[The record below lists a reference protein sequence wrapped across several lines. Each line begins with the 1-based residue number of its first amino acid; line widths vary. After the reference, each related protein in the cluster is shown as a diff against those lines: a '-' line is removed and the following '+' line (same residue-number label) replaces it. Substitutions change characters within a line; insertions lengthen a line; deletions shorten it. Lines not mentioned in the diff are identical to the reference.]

1 MAIDIFE
8 KLEQLIQYGIN
19 KELISPLDMDYT
31 RNRLLEVLGLDDAE
45 PRTVSGDSDLEDIL
59 MPMLDWAVET
69 GLIPG
74 GTDTY
79 RDLLDAK
86 IMGCLVAPPSVIYA
100 KFEEKRKHCG
110 PKAATSWFYEM
121 QQHAHYIHTGRIAK
135 NVQWFTPTE
144 DGELE
149 ITINLSKPEK
159 DPKAIAEA
167 KKLSQKQ
174 YPLCLLCKENVG
186 FGGRINHPARQN
198 HRIIPVTLTNE
209 SWFMQFSPYVYYN
222 EHCIVFKGEHEP
234 MQISKKTFERLL
246 SFISI
251 YPHYFIGSNADL
263 PIVGGSILSHDHFQ
277 GGAHEFPMAK
287 AKMEEVFSLEK
298 FPRVKAGI
306 VKWPMSVIRLQS
318 SDQQT
323 LAEAADFILHEWK
336 MYSDPEAGL
345 FSHTGETPHNTIT
358 PIARRH
364 RDEYELDLVLRN
376 NRTDKQHPDGI
387 FHPHKEVHHIKKENI
402 GLIEVMGL
410 AVLPGRLAEELS
422 QLKAALLS
430 KNPLEEIKACP
441 SIMKHESWAERLI
454 EENTFTKD
462 NVEAILQKEIGL
474 IFSRIL
480 AQAGVFKRTEQGKT
494 AFKRFIQTLHTGR

>member
-1 MAIDIFE
+1 MAVDIYE

-19 KELISPLDMDYT
+19 QELITPLDIDYT
-31 RNRLLEVLGLDDAE
+31 RNRLLEVLGLDEAE
-45 PRTVSGDSDLEDIL
+45 PRTVSGNAGLEDIL

-69 GLIPG
+69 GLIPE

-100 KFEEKRKHCG
+100 KFEEKRQHEG
-110 PKAATSWFYEM
+110 PEAATSWFYEM

-135 NVQWFTPTE
+135 NVQWFIPTD

-198 HRIIPVTLTNE
+198 HRIIPVTLTDE
-209 SWFMQFSPYVYYN
+209 SWFLQFSPYVYYN

-234 MQISKKTFERLL
+234 MSITKKTFERLL
-246 SFISI
+246 SFIYI

-287 AKMEEVFSLEK
+287 AEVEDVFSLNA
-298 FPRVKAGI
+298 FPDVRAGI
-306 VKWPMSVIRLQS
+306 VKWPMSVIRLRS
-318 SDQQT
+318 SDRQK
-323 LAEAADFILHEWK
+323 LADAADFILNEWK
-336 MYSDPEAGL
+336 MYSDEEVELLAY
-345 FSHTGETPHNTIT
+345 TGETPHNTIT

-364 RDEYELDLVLRN
+364 GDDYELDLVLRN
-376 NRTDKQHPDGI
+376 NRTNERHPDGI
-387 FHPHKEVHHIKKENI
+387 FHPHEEVHHIKKENI

-422 QLKAALLS
+422 QLKEALLS
-430 KNPLEEIKACP
+430 KNPLEEIKARP
-441 SIMKHESWAERLI
+441 AITKHETWAKRLL
-454 EENTFTKD
+454 EENTFTED
-462 NVEAILQKEIGL
+462 DTEAILQKEVGM

-480 AQAGVFKRTEQGKT
+480 SQAGVFKRTDRGKT
-494 AFKRFIQTLHTGR
+494 AFKRFIHTLI

>member
-31 RNRLLEVLGLDDAE
+31 RNRLLEVLGLDDAVA
-45 PRTVSGDSDLEDIL
+45 RTVSGDSDLEDIL
-59 MPMLDWAVET
+59 MPMLDWAVER
-69 GLIPG
+69 GLIPD

-251 YPHYFIGSNADL
+251 CPHYFIGSNADL

-277 GGAHEFPMAK
+277 GGAHAFPMAK
-287 AKMEEVFSLEK
+287 AEMEEVFSLER
-298 FPRVKAGI
+298 FPSVKAGI

-323 LAEAADFILHEWK
+323 LAEAGDFILNEWK

-364 RDEYELDLVLRN
+364 GDEYELDLVLRN

-430 KNPLEEIKACP
+430 KHPLEEIKACP

-494 AFKRFIQTLHTGR
+494 AFTRFIQTLHTGR

>member
-8 KLEQLIQYGIN
+8 KLEQLIQYGVN

-45 PRTVSGDSDLEDIL
+45 ARTVSGDSDLEDIL

-69 GLIPG
+69 GLIPD

-135 NVQWFTPTE
+135 NVRWFTTTE

-159 DPKAIAEA
+159 DPKAIAAA

-287 AKMEEVFSLEK
+287 AKMEEVFYLEK

-364 RDEYELDLVLRN
+364 GDEYELDLVLRN
-376 NRTDKQHPDGI
+376 NRTDKQHPGGI

-462 NVEAILQKEIGL
+462 NVEAIIQKEIGL

>member
-8 KLEQLIQYGIN
+8 KLEQLIQYGVN

-69 GLIPG
+69 GLIPD

-358 PIARRH
+358 PIARRQG
-364 RDEYELDLVLRN
+364 DEYELDLVLRN

-430 KNPLEEIKACP
+430 KHPLEEIKACP
-441 SIMKHESWAERLI
+441 SIMKHESWAARLI

>member
-376 NRTDKQHPDGI
+376 NRTDKQHPGGI

-462 NVEAILQKEIGL
+462 NVETILQKEIGL

>member
-8 KLEQLIQYGIN
+8 KLEQLIQYGVN

-31 RNRLLEVLGLDDAE
+31 RNRLLEVLGFDDAE

-69 GLIPG
+69 GLIPD

-246 SFISI
+246 SFIST

-345 FSHTGETPHNTIT
+345 FSHTGDTPHNTIT

-364 RDEYELDLVLRN
+364 GDEYELDLVLRN

-430 KNPLEEIKACP
+430 KHPLEEIKACP

>member
-8 KLEQLIQYGIN
+8 KLEQLIQYGVN

-45 PRTVSGDSDLEDIL
+45 ARTVSGDSDLEDIL
-59 MPMLDWAVET
+59 MPMLDWAVKT
-69 GLIPG
+69 GLIPD

-135 NVQWFTPTE
+135 NVRWFTTTE

-364 RDEYELDLVLRN
+364 GDEYELDLVLRN
-376 NRTDKQHPDGI
+376 NRTDKQHPGGI

-410 AVLPGRLAEELS
+410 AVLPGRLAAELS

-441 SIMKHESWAERLI
+441 PIMKHESWAERLI

-462 NVEAILQKEIGL
+462 NVETILQKEIGL

>member
-8 KLEQLIQYGIN
+8 KLEQLIQYGVN

-45 PRTVSGDSDLEDIL
+45 ARTVSGDNDLEDIL

-69 GLIPG
+69 GLIPD

-167 KKLSQKQ
+167 KQLSQKQ

-364 RDEYELDLVLRN
+364 GDEYELDLVLRN
-376 NRTDKQHPDGI
+376 NRTDKQHPGGI

-462 NVEAILQKEIGL
+462 NVEAIIQKEIGL

>member
-8 KLEQLIQYGIN
+8 KLEQLIQYGVN

-69 GLIPG
+69 GLIPD

-135 NVQWFTPTE
+135 NVRWFTPTE

-167 KKLSQKQ
+167 KQLSQKQ

-364 RDEYELDLVLRN
+364 GDEYELDLVLRN
-376 NRTDKQHPDGI
+376 NRTDKQHPGGI

-422 QLKAALLS
+422 LLKAALLS
-430 KNPLEEIKACP
+430 KKPLEEIKACP

-474 IFSRIL
+474 IFSSIL

>member
-8 KLEQLIQYGIN
+8 KLEQLIQYGVN

-45 PRTVSGDSDLEDIL
+45 ARTVSGDSDLEDIL

-69 GLIPG
+69 GLIPD

-364 RDEYELDLVLRN
+364 GDEYELDLVLRN
-376 NRTDKQHPDGI
+376 NRTDKQHPGGI

-422 QLKAALLS
+422 QLKASLLS

-441 SIMKHESWAERLI
+441 PIMKHESWAERLI

-462 NVEAILQKEIGL
+462 NVETILQKEIGL

>member
-69 GLIPG
+69 GLIPD

-198 HRIIPVTLTNE
+198 HRTIPVTLTNE
-209 SWFMQFSPYVYYN
+209 LWFMQFSPYVYYN
-222 EHCIVFKGEHEP
+222 EHCIVFMGEHEP

-336 MYSDPEAGL
+336 MYSDPEVGL

-364 RDEYELDLVLRN
+364 GDEYELDLVLRN

-430 KNPLEEIKACP
+430 KHPLEEIKACP
-441 SIMKHESWAERLI
+441 SIMKHESWAARLI

>member
-8 KLEQLIQYGIN
+8 KLEQLIQYGVN

-45 PRTVSGDSDLEDIL
+45 ARTVSGDSDLEDIL

-69 GLIPG
+69 GLIPD

-298 FPRVKAGI
+298 FPGVKAGI

-364 RDEYELDLVLRN
+364 GDEYELDLVLRN

-422 QLKAALLS
+422 LLKAALLS

>member
-8 KLEQLIQYGIN
+8 KLEQLIQYGVN

-45 PRTVSGDSDLEDIL
+45 ARTVSGDSDLEDIL

-69 GLIPG
+69 GLIPD

-100 KFEEKRKHCG
+100 KFEEKRKHYG

-358 PIARRH
+358 PIARRQG
-364 RDEYELDLVLRN
+364 DEYELDLVLRN

-430 KNPLEEIKACP
+430 KHPLEEIKACP
-441 SIMKHESWAERLI
+441 SIMKHESWAARLI

>member
-8 KLEQLIQYGIN
+8 KLEQLIQYGVN
-19 KELISPLDMDYT
+19 KELISPIDMDYT

-45 PRTVSGDSDLEDIL
+45 ARTVSGDSDLEDIL

-69 GLIPG
+69 GLIPD

-364 RDEYELDLVLRN
+364 GDEYELDLVLRN
-376 NRTDKQHPDGI
+376 NRTDKQHPGGI

-462 NVEAILQKEIGL
+462 NVETILQKEIGL

>member
-1 MAIDIFE
+1 MTIDIFE

-45 PRTVSGDSDLEDIL
+45 ARTVSGDSDLEDIL

-69 GLIPG
+69 GLIPD

-100 KFEEKRKHCG
+100 KFEEKRQHDG

-287 AKMEEVFSLEK
+287 AEMEEVFSLEK
-298 FPRVKAGI
+298 FLRMKAGI

-323 LAEAADFILHEWK
+323 LAEAADFILNEWK

-364 RDEYELDLVLRN
+364 GDEYELDLVLRN
-376 NRTDKQHPDGI
+376 NRTDKQHPGGI

-430 KNPLEEIKACP
+430 KHPLEEIKACP
-441 SIMKHESWAERLI
+441 PIMKHEPWAERLI

-462 NVEAILQKEIGL
+462 NVEAIIQKEIGL

>member
-8 KLEQLIQYGIN
+8 KLEQLIQYGVN

-45 PRTVSGDSDLEDIL
+45 ARTVSGDSDLEDIL

-69 GLIPG
+69 GLIPD

-167 KKLSQKQ
+167 KQLSQKQ

-364 RDEYELDLVLRN
+364 GDEYELDLVLRN
-376 NRTDKQHPDGI
+376 NRTDKQHPGGI

-410 AVLPGRLAEELS
+410 AVLPGRLAAELS

-441 SIMKHESWAERLI
+441 PIMKHESWAERLI

>member
-8 KLEQLIQYGIN
+8 KLEQLIQYGVN

-69 GLIPG
+69 GLIPD

-298 FPRVKAGI
+298 LPRVKAGI

-323 LAEAADFILHEWK
+323 LVEAADFILHEWK

-364 RDEYELDLVLRN
+364 GDEYELDLVLRN

-422 QLKAALLS
+422 QLKTALLS

-441 SIMKHESWAERLI
+441 SIMKHESWAARLI

>member
-8 KLEQLIQYGIN
+8 KLEQLIQYGVN

-45 PRTVSGDSDLEDIL
+45 ARTVSGDSDLEDIL

-69 GLIPG
+69 GLIPD

-135 NVQWFTPTE
+135 NVRWFTPTE

-167 KKLSQKQ
+167 KQLSQKQ

-364 RDEYELDLVLRN
+364 GDEYELDLVLRN
-376 NRTDKQHPDGI
+376 NRTDKQHPGGI

-410 AVLPGRLAEELS
+410 AVLPGRLAAELS
-422 QLKAALLS
+422 LLKAALLS
-430 KNPLEEIKACP
+430 KKPLEEIKACP

>member
-8 KLEQLIQYGIN
+8 KLEQLIQYGVN
-19 KELISPLDMDYT
+19 KELISPIDMDYT

-45 PRTVSGDSDLEDIL
+45 ARTVSGDSDLEDIL

-69 GLIPG
+69 GLIPD

-364 RDEYELDLVLRN
+364 GDEYELDLVLRN
-376 NRTDKQHPDGI
+376 NRTDKQHPGGI

>member
-8 KLEQLIQYGIN
+8 KLEQLIQYGVN

-45 PRTVSGDSDLEDIL
+45 ARTVSGDSDLEDIL

-69 GLIPG
+69 GLIPD

-135 NVQWFTPTE
+135 NVRWFTTTE

-277 GGAHEFPMAK
+277 GGAHEFPMVK
-287 AKMEEVFSLEK
+287 AEMEEVFSLEK

-364 RDEYELDLVLRN
+364 GDEYELDLVLRN
-376 NRTDKQHPDGI
+376 NRTDKQHPGGI

-430 KNPLEEIKACP
+430 KKPLEEIKACP

-454 EENTFTKD
+454 EDNTFTKD
-462 NVEAILQKEIGL
+462 NVETILQKEIGL

>member
-45 PRTVSGDSDLEDIL
+45 ARTVSGDSDLEDIL

-69 GLIPG
+69 GLIPD

-287 AKMEEVFSLEK
+287 AKMEEVISLEK

-364 RDEYELDLVLRN
+364 GDEYELDLVLRN
-376 NRTDKQHPDGI
+376 NRTDKQHPGGI

-422 QLKAALLS
+422 QLKASLLS
-430 KNPLEEIKACP
+430 KKPLEEIKACP

-462 NVEAILQKEIGL
+462 NVETILQKEIGL

>member
-8 KLEQLIQYGIN
+8 KLEQLIQYGVN

-45 PRTVSGDSDLEDIL
+45 ARTVSGDSDLEDIL

-69 GLIPG
+69 GLIPD
-74 GTDTY
+74 GTYTY

-364 RDEYELDLVLRN
+364 GDEYELDLVLRN

-430 KNPLEEIKACP
+430 KHPLEEIKACP
-441 SIMKHESWAERLI
+441 SIMKHESWAARLI

>member
-45 PRTVSGDSDLEDIL
+45 ARTVSGDSDLEDIL

-69 GLIPG
+69 GLIPD

-246 SFISI
+246 SFIFI

-323 LAEAADFILHEWK
+323 LVEAADFILHEWK

-364 RDEYELDLVLRN
+364 GDEYELDLVLRN
-376 NRTDKQHPDGI
+376 NRTEKQHPDGI

-410 AVLPGRLAEELS
+410 AVLPGRLAAELS

-430 KNPLEEIKACP
+430 KKPLEEIKACP

>member
-45 PRTVSGDSDLEDIL
+45 ARTVSGDSDLEDIL

-69 GLIPG
+69 GLIPD

-100 KFEEKRKHCG
+100 KFEEKRQHDG

-287 AKMEEVFSLEK
+287 AEREEVFSLEK

-323 LAEAADFILHEWK
+323 LAEAADFILNEWK

-364 RDEYELDLVLRN
+364 GDEYELDLVLRN
-376 NRTDKQHPDGI
+376 NRTDKQHPGGI

-441 SIMKHESWAERLI
+441 PIMKHEPWAERLI

-462 NVEAILQKEIGL
+462 NVETILQKEIGL

>member
-8 KLEQLIQYGIN
+8 KLEQLIQYGVN

-45 PRTVSGDSDLEDIL
+45 ARTVSGDSDLEDIL

-69 GLIPG
+69 GLIPD

-364 RDEYELDLVLRN
+364 GDEYELDLVLRN

-430 KNPLEEIKACP
+430 KHPLEEIKACP

>member
-19 KELISPLDMDYT
+19 TELISPLDMDYT

-45 PRTVSGDSDLEDIL
+45 ARTVSGDSDLEDIL

-69 GLIPG
+69 GLIPD

-100 KFEEKRKHCG
+100 KFEEKRQHDG

-135 NVQWFTPTE
+135 NVQWFTLTE

-364 RDEYELDLVLRN
+364 GDEYELDLVLRN
-376 NRTDKQHPDGI
+376 NRTDKQHPGGI

-410 AVLPGRLAEELS
+410 AVLPGRLAAELS

-441 SIMKHESWAERLI
+441 PIMKHESWAERLI

-462 NVEAILQKEIGL
+462 NVETILQKEIGL

-494 AFKRFIQTLHTGR
+494 AFKRFVQTLHTGR

>member
-8 KLEQLIQYGIN
+8 KLEQLIQYGVN
-19 KELISPLDMDYT
+19 KELISPLDRDYT

-45 PRTVSGDSDLEDIL
+45 ARTVSGDSDLEDIL

-277 GGAHEFPMAK
+277 GGAHAFPMAK

-364 RDEYELDLVLRN
+364 GDEYELDLVLRN
-376 NRTDKQHPDGI
+376 NRTDKQHPGGI

-430 KNPLEEIKACP
+430 KHPLEEIKAFP

-474 IFSRIL
+474 I
-480 AQAGVFKRTEQGKT
+480 
-494 AFKRFIQTLHTGR
+494 

>member
-8 KLEQLIQYGIN
+8 KLEQLIQYGVN

-45 PRTVSGDSDLEDIL
+45 ARTVSGDSDLEDIL

-69 GLIPG
+69 GLIPD

-167 KKLSQKQ
+167 KQLSQKQ

-364 RDEYELDLVLRN
+364 GDEYELDLVLRN
-376 NRTDKQHPDGI
+376 NRTDKQHPGGI

-410 AVLPGRLAEELS
+410 AVLPGRLAAELS

-441 SIMKHESWAERLI
+441 PIMKHESWAERLI

-462 NVEAILQKEIGL
+462 NVETILQKEIGL

-494 AFKRFIQTLHTGR
+494 AFKRFVQTLHTGR

>member
-1 MAIDIFE
+1 MTIDIFE

-45 PRTVSGDSDLEDIL
+45 ARTVSGDSDLEDIL

-69 GLIPG
+69 GLIPD

-364 RDEYELDLVLRN
+364 GDEYELDLVLRN
-376 NRTDKQHPDGI
+376 NRTDKQHPGGI

-422 QLKAALLS
+422 LLKAALLS

-462 NVEAILQKEIGL
+462 NVEAILQREIGL

>member
-8 KLEQLIQYGIN
+8 KLEQLIQYGIK

-69 GLIPG
+69 GLIPD

-287 AKMEEVFSLEK
+287 AKVEEVFSLEK

-336 MYSDPEAGL
+336 MYSDPESGL

-364 RDEYELDLVLRN
+364 GDEYELDLVLRN

>member
-8 KLEQLIQYGIN
+8 KLEQLIQYGVN

-45 PRTVSGDSDLEDIL
+45 ARTVSGDSDLEDIL

-69 GLIPG
+69 GLIPD

-364 RDEYELDLVLRN
+364 GDEYELDLVLRN

-430 KNPLEEIKACP
+430 KHPLEEIKACP
-441 SIMKHESWAERLI
+441 SIMKHESWAARLI

>member
-8 KLEQLIQYGIN
+8 KLEQLIQYGVN
-19 KELISPLDMDYT
+19 KELISPIDMDYT

-45 PRTVSGDSDLEDIL
+45 ARTVSGDSDLEDIL

-69 GLIPG
+69 GLIPD

-336 MYSDPEAGL
+336 MYSDLEAGL

-364 RDEYELDLVLRN
+364 GDEYELDLVLRN

-430 KNPLEEIKACP
+430 KKPLEEIKACP

>member
-45 PRTVSGDSDLEDIL
+45 ARTVSGDSDLEDIL

-69 GLIPG
+69 GLIPD

-287 AKMEEVFSLEK
+287 AEMEEVFSLEK

-364 RDEYELDLVLRN
+364 GDEYELDLVLRN
-376 NRTDKQHPDGI
+376 NRTDKQHPGGI

-422 QLKAALLS
+422 QLKASLLS
-430 KNPLEEIKACP
+430 KKPLEEIKACP

-462 NVEAILQKEIGL
+462 NVETILQKEIGL

>member
-45 PRTVSGDSDLEDIL
+45 ARTVSGDSDLEDIL

-69 GLIPG
+69 GLIPD

>member
-8 KLEQLIQYGIN
+8 KLEQLIQYGVN
-19 KELISPLDMDYT
+19 KELISPLDRDYT

-45 PRTVSGDSDLEDIL
+45 ARTVSGDSDLEDIL

-277 GGAHEFPMAK
+277 GGAHAFPMAK

-364 RDEYELDLVLRN
+364 GDEYELDLVLRN
-376 NRTDKQHPDGI
+376 NRTDKQHPGGI

-430 KNPLEEIKACP
+430 KHPLEEIKAFP

>member
-45 PRTVSGDSDLEDIL
+45 ARTVSGDSDLEDIL

-69 GLIPG
+69 GLIPD

-100 KFEEKRKHCG
+100 KFEEKREHCG

-345 FSHTGETPHNTIT
+345 FSHTGETSHNTIT

-364 RDEYELDLVLRN
+364 GDEYELDLVLRN
-376 NRTDKQHPDGI
+376 NRTDKQHPGGI

-441 SIMKHESWAERLI
+441 PIMKHESWAERLI

-462 NVEAILQKEIGL
+462 NVETILQKEIGL